1 MRGSSCQK
9 YKQKQVANKAVV
21 LCCVSVVTIIL
32 TFYMKPT
39 YVYYVLF
46 YTCFQILV

>member
-39 YVYYVLF
+39 YVFLHVLSNF
-46 YTCFQILV
+46 SLITH